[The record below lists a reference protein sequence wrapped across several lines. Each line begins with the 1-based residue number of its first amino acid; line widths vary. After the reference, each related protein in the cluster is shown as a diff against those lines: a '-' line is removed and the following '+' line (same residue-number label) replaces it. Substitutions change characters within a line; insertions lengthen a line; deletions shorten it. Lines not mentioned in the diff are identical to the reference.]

1 MTSINVD
8 GSVPI
13 GKDPALKDDKIV
25 VQWSGQIDS
34 ALGLFIVLDREPS
47 DQHMPKLQNMFGE
60 VKGNY
65 RSKVDLHVCN
75 DMLSRFYVLIR
86 EKIIVRGCN

>member
-47 DQHMPKLQNMFGE
+47 D
-60 VKGNY
+60 
-65 RSKVDLHVCN
+65 
-75 DMLSRFYVLIR
+75 
-86 EKIIVRGCN
+86 